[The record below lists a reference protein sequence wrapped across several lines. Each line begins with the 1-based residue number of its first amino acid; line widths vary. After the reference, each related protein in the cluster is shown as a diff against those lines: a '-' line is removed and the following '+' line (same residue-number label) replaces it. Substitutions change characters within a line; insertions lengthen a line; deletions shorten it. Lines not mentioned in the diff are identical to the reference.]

1 VKTSLTVDDV
11 LHDIE
16 IELLQ
21 SAVTHNELG
30 RSVEAVRSYQNRLR
44 TELLDQGRLPGDVRA
59 VAAAQFELT
68 DMVLTLLAETAI
80 RLQAVQWDQQRLLRR
95 LVPMPQDSTE
105 PQPGSRQPV
114 AAAEQEAAK
123 SESLRPDECG
133 LPGEEDTDCGAS
145 ATLSAMEDE
154 WARRAAAL
162 ETLLAEEHLRVQVD
176 VQPSETPVVGAALGT
191 LKTALHSLVVF
202 YVNRFAARQGAVN
215 QALGAWV
222 LELQG
227 TARRQQD
234 EIDLL
239 RGEVRRIQAQLRQY
253 PAPATPEQQDS

>member
-1 VKTSLTVDDV
+1 LTVDDV

-68 DMVLTLLAETAI
+68 DMVLTLLAETAL
-80 RLQAVQWDQQRLLRR
+80 RLQAIQWDQQRLLRR
-95 LVPMPQDSTE
+95 LVPMPQGSTE

-114 AAAEQEAAK
+114 AAAGQEAEQEAAQ

-133 LPGEEDTDCGAS
+133 LPGEEDTDRGAS
-145 ATLSAMEDE
+145 AALPAREDE

-222 LELQG
+222 LELQD